1 MRHARTF
8 LEHTLLNLLTLS
20 EINEGLDKRET
31 AYDILTQRNE
41 LFSRL
46 ALQKPAAMSKEQ
58 QRECD
63 RSSVMYTWHK
73 ERGEVAHPPL
83 RRAARHAAE
92 TPYLRPRGLAVL
104 RLA

>member
-8 LEHTLLNLLTLS
+8 LEHTLLDLLALS
-20 EINEGLDKRET
+20 EIDEGLDKRET
-31 AYDILTQRNE
+31 AHDILTQRNE

-58 QRECD
+58 QRE
-63 RSSVMYTWHK
+63 SSVVYARHK

-104 RLA
+104 RPA